1 MDETIFKLKGAVVSK
16 SGSQVRF
23 AREYRIEDTRLNRIL
38 NGWIEPRP
46 EEVLKLRKAL
56 GPVIDEVLEGRKRAK
71 EAAG

>member
-1 MDETIFKLKGAVVSK
+1 MDESMFKLKGAVVSK

-23 AREYRIEDTRLNRIL
+23 AREVSIEDTRLNRIL

-56 GPVIDEVLEGRKRAK
+56 GPIVDKVLQSRKRAK
-71 EAAG
+71 EAAA